1 MPRLL
6 LDENLSPRLVAL
18 IADLLPGSAHVR
30 DVGLARADEATV
42 WAYARESG
50 FAVVSKDGDFRQMSW
65 DSNRGQM
72 PVGISANQRAHGLC
86 LGCGFQRLESHQ
98 RTLEGCAR

>member
-50 FAVVSKDGDFRQMSW
+50 FAVVSKDGDFRQMSCLHGPPPKVIW
-65 DSNRGQM
+65 MRVGNCSTDQALRLIRG
-72 PVGISANQRAHGLC
+72 L
-86 LGCGFQRLESHQ
+86 
-98 RTLEGCAR
+98 